1 MLTHQKPAQ
10 YRISVSQ
17 KKRCKYHRLLLSDRS
32 TGSTFHP
39 APFLRHAS
47 SDNIFLLHRPYLHL
61 QFYTDAGADIPD
73 LMYFRLWLQNQ
84 FFRCTADGFPFRQN
98 MQNQFSTH
106 SCNQNGIRFIWKQ
119 CLCPVRKPG
128 LYIFL
133 QPGCPDMFLCPGKR
147 SSLIS
152 IAMAPFIFCL
162 CTSAIGTYAWS
173 VPISAR
179 IPPVVTMEATAFIL
193 LDNFIMLL

>member
-17 KKRCKYHRLLLSDRS
+17 KKRSVNITDCYCLIVQPVPRFILLRFYGTHHRI
-32 TGSTFHP
+32 
-39 APFLRHAS
+39 
-47 SDNIFLLHRPYLHL
+47 IFS
-61 QFYTDAGADIPD
+61 FFTDHIFIFNFILMLAQIFPD

-147 SSLIS
+147 SLINIHCNGSLYFLPLYQCNRHIRMVCS
-152 IAMAPFIFCL
+152 DI
-162 CTSAIGTYAWS
+162 
-173 VPISAR
+173 R
-179 IPPVVTMEATAFIL
+179 KDTAGCNHGSHCFHSPR
-193 LDNFIMLL
+193 